1 MKRFRTDIKL
11 FVLNERAEGKGWKAI
26 KQRIQDR
33 FNVKPP
39 TTRAMQKWEKNLDR
53 EALTTDLMKDVRGEM
68 PGIETEAQVRFATE
82 LLPMLWKAKDAGQDW
97 ELAGWKWFLQIID
110 SRLGNQRFERL
121 VKEYMSERAEDNTQ

>member
-26 KQRIQDR
+26 KQRIEDR
-33 FNVKPP
+33 FHVKPP

-53 EALTTDLMKDVRGEM
+53 EALTTELMKDMRSAM
-68 PGIETEAQVRFATE
+68 PEVEAETQVRFATD

-97 ELAGWKWFLQIID
+97 ELAGWKWFLRIID
-110 SRLGNQRFERL
+110 SRLGNQRFEHL
-121 VKEYMSERAEDNTQ
+121 VREYMSERAKDNTE